1 MKGITALPL
10 NIQYNRFNMRY
21 NILLV
26 FIFSFNYLFAQNQAV
41 QISGVA
47 LTSDSAKSPI
57 PNAKFQVK
65 GRNFIAQSG
74 ADGFFSLTA
83 IPGDSIFI
91 TRFGFEPSKLS
102 VPDTLLGDSYIA
114 IVSLQLS
121 TTELDEV
128 TLYPWPRPEN
138 LNRELLSMNIETTDR
153 DIALRNLAIQSLK
166 EQARAMGMD
175 AGEMQQYIVKSQA
188 QNIHDA
194 NRYYGEGAN
203 AGTAILGRLTNPFA
217 WSQFFNALKRGDFK
231 N

>member
-1 MKGITALPL
+1 
-10 NIQYNRFNMRY
+10 MRSFFFF
-21 NILLV
+21 ILILCT
-26 FIFSFNYLFAQNQAV
+26 YLCGAQNQAV

-47 LTSDSAKSPI
+47 LTADSAKIPI

-65 GRNFIAQSG
+65 GRKFNTESG

-91 TRFGFEPSKLS
+91 TRFGFEKSKLHI
-102 VPDTLLGDSYIA
+102 PDTLIGDSYIA
-114 IVSLQLS
+114 LVPMELS

-138 LNRELLSMNIETTDR
+138 LNRELLSMKIETTDR

-166 EQARAMGMD
+166 EQAKVMGMD
-175 AGEMQQYIVKSQA
+175 AGEISNYIMKSQS
-188 QNIHDA
+188 QTIHDA
-194 NRYYGEGAN
+194 NRYYGASGGA
-203 AGTAILGRLTNPFA
+203 AILGRLSNPFA
-217 WSQFFNALKRGDFK
+217 WSQFFQALKRGDFK